1 MSERDASAS
10 IAMTASG
17 CTARTVPRS
26 VSIASMPVRPKTPGV
41 STLTEQNAENAP
53 FCRRWR
59 VTSTC
64 SALLGPMASGVMLAL
79 PSPATSTLF
88 AFSPS
93 SALSSA
99 PTALDDAA
107 VPLVQ
112 HADAGHFQRHIPPA
126 GLAELARRAL
136 GVDAHARH
144 AAPAAKNRPAIHA
157 GECLRAA
164 SRAEQLVRLH
174 GKIGAVLEHFASLL
188 LLNLVFLPYFIHKVL
203 CHTKKSENF
212 EKMLAISCILC

>member
-1 MSERDASAS
+1 MPVSESCTVEQSRMSERDASAS

-64 SALLGPMASGVMLAL
+64 SALLGPMASGVIFAL

-88 AFSPS
+88 TFSPS

-99 PTALDDAA
+99 PTARDARSSMSSA
-107 VPLVQ
+107 FFCSGERSSVTYRP
-112 HADAGHFQRHIPPA
+112 R
-126 GLAELARRAL
+126 GLPSWR
-136 GVDAHARH
+136 
-144 AAPAAKNRPAIHA
+144 AAPSVSMRTLVTLHPRRKT
-157 GECLRAA
+157 
-164 SRAEQLVRLH
+164 VRLSTPESVC
-174 GKIGAVLEHFASLL
+174 ARLLAQSSSCASMARS
-188 LLNLVFLPYFIHKVL
+188 VRYWSILPLSFY
-203 CHTKKSENF
+203 
-212 EKMLAISCILC
+212 

>member
-64 SALLGPMASGVMLAL
+64 SALLGPMASGVIFAL
-79 PSPATSTLF
+79 PSPATVSYTHLDVYKRQ
-88 AFSPS
+88 ASYCPRGMDSSP
-93 SALSSA
+93 
-99 PTALDDAA
+99 P
-107 VPLVQ
+107 
-112 HADAGHFQRHIPPA
+112 R
-126 GLAELARRAL
+126 
-136 GVDAHARH
+136 
-144 AAPAAKNRPAIHA
+144 
-157 GECLRAA
+157 
-164 SRAEQLVRLH
+164 
-174 GKIGAVLEHFASLL
+174 
-188 LLNLVFLPYFIHKVL
+188 
-203 CHTKKSENF
+203 
-212 EKMLAISCILC
+212 